1 MPVVIFFITFF
12 YFYLWSFLNWFQF
25 CVHYVKHFM
34 FDLRIHCRFV
44 CVNRL
49 SVTTSVQTGT
59 KMCEGGIAVGLM

>member
-1 MPVVIFFITFF
+1 MPVVIFFLSFL
-12 YFYLWSFLNWFQF
+12 YFYLWFLNWFQF
-25 CVHYVKHFM
+25 CVYYVKHFT
-34 FDLRIHCRFV
+34 FDLRTHCRFV